1 MRNQILTKKI
11 TKDLLGLEIGPLH
24 NPICPKRED
33 WNILTLDICDGE
45 ALRKRYK
52 SDPNVECNQI
62 EDVDIIYKKSLRE
75 SILHYSSLPQS
86 RLANVDEGLDY
97 IISSHNF
104 EHQPN
109 PLGFLH
115 DCESSLKEGGYLVM
129 AIPVASRCFD
139 CFLPLT
145 TSGKAI
151 DAYINDCSKPSP
163 GSIFDNTAYHATLKN
178 GEPINDTN
186 YSLEKVNLTN
196 AVGENFLG
204 FLINPNREYVDA
216 HVSRFNHYSFEL
228 LIRDSQSMGIITN
241 LVVDEIQLL
250 GSEFIATIQKKSSGS
265 SNRKHVAPGERLNL
279 AKKSIVFHQQ
289 DINKN
294 AQNLLHSEKF
304 DDANNAQPAET
315 PNDILDIL
323 ALDTSELNE
332 LTDEQLLKLNTLNP
346 KRRETI
352 VNSIRN
358 ISTKIEK
365 DGVLENR
372 DYELLET
379 ICDELTPSA
388 FLKRC
393 CLDSKLNKLKGDIFK
408 VLEKA
413 RAAEELS
420 IVDAH
425 SLMKIALSL
434 RPYGAFIKEKV
445 TQYEKILLLSNL
457 NNA

>member
-1 MRNQILTKKI
+1 MRQQILTKKI

-24 NPICPKRED
+24 NPICPKREG

-45 ALRKRYK
+45 ELRRRYK

-86 RLANVDEGLDY
+86 RLANSDEGLDY

-109 PLGFLH
+109 PLGFLR
-115 DCESSLKEGGYLVM
+115 DCESSLKEGGHLVM

-178 GEPINDTN
+178 GEQINDLN

-196 AVGENFLG
+196 AVGENFLS
-204 FLINPNREYVDA
+204 FLISPCREYVDA

-228 LIRDSQSMGIITN
+228 LIRDSQSMGILTN
-241 LVVDEIQLL
+241 LLIDEIQLL
-250 GSEFIATIQKKSSGS
+250 GSEFIATIQKNTSGS
-265 SNRKHVAPGERLNL
+265 SKRQHVAPGERLNL
-279 AKKSIVFHQQ
+279 AKKSIIFHQQ
-289 DINKN
+289 DIIKSK
-294 AQNLLHSEKF
+294 QNSLHSEPF
-304 DDANNAQPAET
+304 DNANNAHSAES
-315 PNDILDIL
+315 PYDILNIL

-332 LTDEQLLKLNTLNP
+332 LTDEQLLRLNILNP

-358 ISTKIEK
+358 IATKIEK
-365 DGVLENR
+365 AGVLKNR
-372 DYELLET
+372 DHELLET
-379 ICDELTPSA
+379 ICDELTPSS
-388 FLKRC
+388 FLKKC
-393 CLDSKLNKLKGDIFK
+393 CLDNRLNKLKGDIFI

-413 RAAEELS
+413 RTAEKLS
-420 IVDAH
+420 ISDAY

-434 RPYGAFIKEKV
+434 RPHGKFIKEKV
-445 TQYEKILLLSNL
+445 TQYEKIILSSNL
-457 NNA
+457 Y